1 MSGRNFKLRESYTGS
16 SLGLWRPFAL
26 KYRYHLVTF
35 HNLTILNELFP
46 LKQLGNVEDIWSSMI
61 IDTLKV
67 AGPRDNLH
75 GLYCAADKVPSR
87 L

>member
-1 MSGRNFKLRESYTGS
+1 MN
-16 SLGLWRPFAL
+16 
-26 KYRYHLVTF
+26 
-35 HNLTILNELFP
+35 IFP
-46 LKQLGNVEDIWSSMI
+46 LKQLGNVENIWSSMI

-87 L
+87 LQLRNAFYALVSGGRIRPSLAKSYSWNT

>member
-1 MSGRNFKLRESYTGS
+1 
-16 SLGLWRPFAL
+16 
-26 KYRYHLVTF
+26 
-35 HNLTILNELFP
+35 
-46 LKQLGNVEDIWSSMI
+46 MI

-87 L
+87 LQLRNAFYALVSGGRIRPSLAKSYSWNT